1 MTDADATRIDSDGSP
16 ESRTPQS
23 PIPQSPVRYL
33 LRRFAGRRWPTFAGA
48 LGLLLFG
55 LALQRIP
62 ALFIGVAL
70 DALLLDS
77 QTYALP
83 GIPADWIPATRTGQA
98 ALTICVLGVAIAA
111 ESAAKW
117 YGRLVY
123 EEASLRTLHEI
134 RTTAYETATALSM
147 RFYDAEETGDVLSIL
162 NDDVDN
168 LGDLFDGVRDG
179 VLYGGEI
186 LTAFAFM
193 LLLNWNLAVVLMLL
207 PVLIAATGRVYAGL
221 LEPRHD
227 EVRASVGTVNGRLRD
242 AVEGLSTV
250 KAFTR
255 EERERERVAD
265 ASAEYKSAMW
275 STLRLRAVYNR
286 VSWLLAAVGIWGL
299 FSLGAYWILEGP
311 PLFFTQ
317 ELSAGTL
324 LTFILYTFSF
334 LDPTRRLAV
343 DVINKFESARASSKR
358 VVSLFR
364 SDQRLAEA
372 EDAPELDVT
381 EGRVEYDAVSFSYP
395 SADESTVEN
404 VSFAAESGEFVGLV
418 GSTGA
423 GKSTL
428 TRLLFRFYDPDS
440 GAIRIDGRD
449 VAEVSVESLRNRIGY
464 VSQDPFLFHGTV
476 RENVAYANPEVSR
489 EAVVTAAKQ
498 AGAHEF
504 VTELEEGYDTQIGER
519 GATLS
524 GGQRQRLAIARA
536 LVGDPPILVLDEA
549 TSHVDNETE
558 AEIQRSLLEMAGD
571 RTVFAI
577 AHRLSTVRDADRIL
591 VLDDGRLVEE
601 GTHDELLA
609 EDGTYARLWRIQTGE
624 VAAGDGSVAADSS
637 ADESAA
643 DKSAADKSAAD
654 KSAADKSAADKS
666 AADKSAADESPA
678 GESEVTR

>member
-1 MTDADATRIDSDGSP
+1 MTDADATRIDSDNSP
-16 ESRTPQS
+16 ASRTPQS
-23 PIPQSPVRYL
+23 PTPQSPVRSL
-33 LRRFAGRRWPTFAGA
+33 LHRFAGRRWPTFAGS
-48 LGLLLFG
+48 LGLLLVG

-77 QTYALP
+77 NTYALP
-83 GIPADWIPATRTGQA
+83 LVPDDWIPATRTGQA
-98 ALTICVLGVAIAA
+98 ALTIGVLGVAIAA
-111 ESAAKW
+111 ESATKW

-123 EEASLRTLHEI
+123 EQASLRTLHEI
-134 RTTAYETATALSM
+134 RTAAYETATALSM

-168 LGDLFDGVRDG
+168 LGDLFDGIRDG

-193 LLLNWNLAVVLMLL
+193 LLLNWNLAVVLMAL
-207 PVLIAATGRVYAGL
+207 PVLIAATGRVYARL

-317 ELSAGTL
+317 KLSAGTL

-358 VVSLFR
+358 VVSLFG
-364 SDQRLAEA
+364 SDQRIAES
-372 EDAPELDVT
+372 EDAPELEVT
-381 EGRVEYDAVSFSYP
+381 EGRVEYDGVSFSYP
-395 SADESTVEN
+395 SAETADETPDEPTLED
-404 VSFAAESGEFVGLV
+404 VSFAAEAGEFVGIV

-428 TRLLFRFYDPDS
+428 TKLLFRFYSPDS
-440 GAIRIDGRD
+440 GAVRIDGRD
-449 VAEVSVESLRNRIGY
+449 VTEVSVESLRDGIGY

-504 VTELEEGYDTQIGER
+504 VTELAEGYDTQIGER

-536 LVGDPPILVLDEA
+536 LVGGPPILVLDEA

-558 AEIQRSLLEMAGD
+558 VEIQRRLLEMAGD

-609 EDGTYARLWRIQTGE
+609 EGGTYARLWRIQTGE
-624 VAAGDGSVAADSS
+624 VAAGDGSVATDSS
-637 ADESAA
+637 AAE
-643 DKSAADKSAAD
+643 
-654 KSAADKSAADKS
+654 
-666 AADKSAADESPA
+666 SAADESPA